1 MHHINDLLE
10 MSLVLIFPLN
20 TLCNFVIYDACT
32 FRTLCWY
39 NVPEFG
45 RPIIFPIPLFVSSSF
60 SHSINTTWCNS
71 AYFHF
76 LSQKSMRNGRFVLMT
91 NHQAN
96 EKYFHDNQ
104 NYQEGA
110 QFPSSGITK
119 KCHSF

>member
-1 MHHINDLLE
+1 MHHINDSLE

-20 TLCNFVIYDACT
+20 TLCNFVIYDTST

-104 NYQEGA
+104 NNQEGA
-110 QFPSSGITK
+110 QFPSPGITK